1 MRVGLEERCCL
12 SITVLEHLGISCL
25 RWNNDIWEVPMLWWA
40 WGEGQELLAAASPAC
55 CPSPSNKCPEW
66 ARRGRGSQAAPN
78 CLEFKGSG
86 VKSEQLACR
95 FAYPPPRARRVHP
108 NTPCRAYGGF
118 DLLLLG
124 LIVFLRIISF
134 RKSLRRSLLQTF
146 LCSLCLLCRKAMKAQ
161 ASCPQPRLWRVDR
174 CQRRGSWQHQQSH
187 SLLVHLDEKSSP
199 VTIAETETSTR
210 KIEKETKVSFLDIW
224 RVPWGSGKV
233 GNLRPRVFDSGRSLD
248 RSPHI
253 LPLWLSS
260 LFLFIFFLSTFSSC
274 CQDLRNG
281 SFTVPDKTC
290 WSFLLVIFLS
300 SLVSGCGCSSSGCL
314 KHFLM
319 LPIRSY
325 GKEKDQPSA
334 SLPCYAIV
342 FSG

>member
-1 MRVGLEERCCL
+1 
-12 SITVLEHLGISCL
+12 
-25 RWNNDIWEVPMLWWA
+25 MLWWA
-40 WGEGQELLAAASPAC
+40 WGEGQELSAAASPAC
-55 CPSPSNKCPEW
+55 CPSPSNKSPEW
-66 ARRGRGSQAAPN
+66 TRRGRGSQAAPN
-78 CLEFKGSG
+78 CLEFKGSR

-134 RKSLRRSLLQTF
+134 RKSLRRYLLQTF

-174 CQRRGSWQHQQSH
+174 CQQRGSWQHQQSH

-224 RVPWGSGKV
+224 HVPWGSGKV

-260 LFLFIFFLSTFSSC
+260 LFLFFFSIYIFFLLPGSKKRQLYSSWQNLLKFLISYILKFSGFWLWMFFQWLPQTFS
-274 CQDLRNG
+274 DVAHPKLWEGEG
-281 SFTVPDKTC
+281 SALC
-290 WSFLLVIFLS
+290 FLALLCHCFLWLIFNEVKKCIKHSLQVIW
-300 SLVSGCGCSSSGCL
+300 
-314 KHFLM
+314 
-319 LPIRSY
+319 
-325 GKEKDQPSA
+325 A
-334 SLPCYAIV
+334 STAE
-342 FSG
+342 